1 MCLPPTIVR
10 KYLAAMWSLDCLK
23 KNTGFNA
30 PHGQVILLLY
40 LKTETGSVFETPY
53 AIFLTWRASDKI

>member
-53 AIFLTWRASDKI
+53 AIF